1 MAPRALVAVLLCA
14 YTASAF
20 VAAPKAR
27 VGALKLSAAK
37 TDFSVAPLAGAAA
50 LAALAAPQ
58 VAYAEVGLGGEV
70 AGVFLGILPL
80 AAIVRFP
87 ASRFVRA
94 RGRPRRPAAAAARS
108 FARGRWGSTVG
119 INSRDPTTGTRMRL
133 RLKPFLL
140 PFSTEKKIRRRSS
153 AVSSSAKSAAPSTR
167 RTTGSGTSPSST
179 RRRSASPRRITY
191 KRRPPC
197 RVDREP
203 PVRSFSP
210 FRLGVTGGQR
220 RPGGGG
226 RS

>member
-50 LAALAAPQ
+50 LAVLAAPQ

-70 AGVFLGILPL
+70 AGVFLGLLPL

-140 PFSTEKKIRRRSS
+140 PFSTEKTKLGGGRRRSRPRQS
-153 AVSSSAKSAAPSTR
+153 
-167 RTTGSGTSPSST
+167 
-179 RRRSASPRRITY
+179 RRRRRQGEQREAEPRPRVLGAEALHKEGLHINAVLPVVSIGN
-191 KRRPPC
+191 RR
-197 RVDREP
+197 
-203 PVRSFSP
+203 
-210 FRLGVTGGQR
+210 
-220 RPGGGG
+220 
-226 RS
+226 